1 MSAAP
6 EHGGEAP
13 LGARPLNHRPV
24 EGAQLGELGVEA
36 LDHACSLHTPRFYR
50 GNCLVNIKKY
60 IILLKLVLWI
70 RFKGWKSDLFVS
82 FDQFF
87 APGSGSAFPIRIRIY
102 LDLGEPNQSGSRST
116 KLVKTPKLFRC
127 GPCGTLP

>member
-36 LDHACSLHTPRFYR
+36 LDHACSLHTRRFYR

-60 IILLKLVLWI
+60 IILLNQFMDPLQRMEI
-70 RFKGWKSDLFVS
+70 RLF
-82 FDQFF
+82 
-87 APGSGSAFPIRIRIY
+87 G
-102 LDLGEPNQSGSRST
+102 
-116 KLVKTPKLFRC
+116 
-127 GPCGTLP
+127 